1 MDQKLIGEFISAKR
15 KEKGLTQKE
24 LADKLRIS
32 EKTISKWE
40 TGHGLPEVSNLQ
52 PLCNELDI
60 TVTELLNGK
69 ESKKIR
75 EDKVVK
81 YIEYKEKKNSKKM
94 FTTIMLFTLIIAI
107 VILLFSLFNNFNT
120 VKVYELHGESE
131 HFTYGTALV
140 MDSNM
145 KNMFVEG
152 NLETKDNSIK
162 VEDIR
167 YIEYLCGDTLIV
179 GHGYKQVTGEYY
191 LEDNGYDEIL
201 DKEKLNN
208 INDWKVV
215 VKYDTQDGI
224 KQETIPLKAE
234 GVMINNKLFYKK
246 KESIASDNDT
256 SNYEKKQKAMEDE
269 LNKLEKTLKEH
280 GFKQT
285 NEEGHGK
292 YTKEVKDGRFE
303 VLSIIDLKSS
313 SFEYI
318 DRDYIVHTFLTSQVY
333 MFVNKKDSSIGIN
346 YTRGTKKTTCSTID
360 EKNQTS
366 IVECPKGI
374 EKTID
379 KYIEIFDKE
388 FEDIIP
394 PEEQWYKEPTN

>member
-1 MDQKLIGEFISAKR
+1 MNTDKISKFITKKR
-15 KEKGLTQKE
+15 KEKKLTQQE
-24 LADKLRIS
+24 LADITHLS

-40 TGHGLPEVSNLQ
+40 CGRGIPDIGNLQ
-52 PLCNELDI
+52 SLSKALDVS
-60 TVTELLNGK
+60 VTEILNGEEEQK
-69 ESKKIR
+69 EKPVI
-75 EDKVVK
+75 D
-81 YIEYKEKKNSKKM
+81 YIEYKEKKNSKK
-94 FTTIMLFTLIIAI
+94 FLITTILFTLILAI

-120 VKVYELHGESE
+120 VKVYELQGESE

-162 VEDIR
+162 VEDIK

-208 INDWKVV
+208 INDWKVI
-215 VKYDTQDGI
+215 VKYETQDGI

-234 GVMINNKLFYKK
+234 GVMINNKLFYQK
-246 KESIASDNDT
+246 KEAITSDNDT
-256 SNYEKKQKAMEDE
+256 SDYEKKKKAMEDE

-292 YTKEVKDGRFE
+292 YTKEVKNGRFE
-303 VLSIIDLKSS
+303 VLSMIDLKSS

-318 DRDYIVHTFLTSQVY
+318 DKEYIVHTFLTSQVY

-346 YTRGTKKTTCSTID
+346 YTRGTKKATCSTID
-360 EKNQTS
+360 EENQAS

-388 FEDIIP
+388 FKDIIP
-394 PEEQWYKEPTN
+394 PEEQWYREP

>member
-1 MDQKLIGEFISAKR
+1 MNTDKISKFITKKR
-15 KEKGLTQKE
+15 KEKKLTQQE
-24 LADKLRIS
+24 LADLTHLS

-40 TGHGLPEVSNLQ
+40 CGRGIPDIGNLQ
-52 PLCNELDI
+52 ALSKALDVS
-60 TVTELLNGK
+60 VTEILNGEEEQK
-69 ESKKIR
+69 EKPVI
-75 EDKVVK
+75 D
-81 YIEYKEKKNSKKM
+81 YIEYKEKKNSKKL
-94 FTTIMLFTLIIAI
+94 FTTIMLSTLIIAV

-120 VKVYELHGESE
+120 VKIYELQGESE

-152 NLETKDNSIK
+152 NLEIKNNSIK
-162 VEDIR
+162 REDIK

-208 INDWKVV
+208 INNWKVV
-215 VKYDTQDGI
+215 VKYETQDAI

-234 GVMINNKLFYKK
+234 GVMINNKLFYQK
-246 KESIASDNDT
+246 KESISSDSDT
-256 SNYEKKQKAMEDE
+256 SSYEEIQKAKEEE
-269 LNKLEKTLKEH
+269 LNELEKTLKEH

-285 NEEGHGK
+285 NEESNGK
-292 YTKEVKDGRFE
+292 YTKEVKDGKFE
-303 VLSIIDLKSS
+303 VLPMIDLKSS

-318 DRDYIVHTFLTSQVY
+318 DKDYIVHTFLTSQVY

-346 YTRGTKKTTCSTID
+346 YTRGSKKTTCSTID
-360 EKNQTS
+360 KNNQTS

-388 FEDIIP
+388 FKDIIP
-394 PEEQWYKEPTN
+394 TEEQWYKEPTN